1 MNQIY
6 LYRVWGSIGISVQ
19 NSVQNSIWDSVPIP
33 VWNSVTNFICESI
46 ETNMKD
52 KQ

>member
-1 MNQIY
+1 MNQID

-19 NSVQNSIWDSVPIP
+19 NSVQNSIWDSVR
-33 VWNSVTNFICESI
+33 NFICESI